1 MDGDDYFAAL
11 SCLLEDGV
19 GLLIGTSDAGGVPR
33 GGRGWGVRMDGQL
46 LRVVISADDP
56 KLVANLDQGHVAVT
70 GADVRRL
77 RSAQLKGCV
86 VAVEEPDELDLAAAD
101 EHTAAFLTA
110 ILETDGTAYEL
121 TSRILPRRTLTVVV
135 AVDDGFDQTPG
146 PTAGA
151 RIPEPG

>member
-19 GLLIGTSDAGGVPR
+19 GLLIGTSDPRGVPR
-33 GGRGWGVRMDGQL
+33 AGRGWGVRMDDQF
-46 LRVVISADDP
+46 LRVVIGADDP
-56 KLVANLDQGHVAVT
+56 ILVANLDQGQVAVT

-77 RSAQLKGCV
+77 RSAQLKGRV
-86 VAVEEPDELDLAAAD
+86 VAIGDPDDDDLAAAD

-110 ILETDGTAYEL
+110 ILETDGTEYEL
-121 TSRILPRRTLTVVV
+121 TSRMLPRRMLTVVV
-135 AVDDGFDQTPG
+135 EIDEGFDQTPG

-151 RIPEPG
+151 PIPEPE

>member
-1 MDGDDYFAAL
+1 MDGHDYFAAL

-19 GLLIGTSDAGGVPR
+19 GLLIGTSDAKCVPR
-33 GGRGWGVRMDGQL
+33 AGRAWGVRMDGKL

-56 KLVANLDQGHVAVT
+56 NLIANLDQGSVAVT

-77 RSAQLKGCV
+77 RSAQLKGRV
-86 VAVEEPDELDLAAAD
+86 VEVVEPDDADLAAAD

-121 TSRILPRRTLTVVV
+121 TSRMLPRRTLTVVV
-135 AVDDGFDQTPG
+135 EVEEGFDQTPG
-146 PTAGA
+146 PAAGTP
-151 RIPEPG
+151 IPEPT